1 MIPMQT
7 IRTTTE
13 KNPKKSLAPIDEGG
27 PVEYIDLAPR
37 MSSKQY
43 MDLVDMNME
52 HMRKQFGP
60 GWTKAKKFSDS
71 YSNPLLAMVES
82 RRHFI
87 TEWFRLL
94 EADLEIID
102 CVCKREGYD
111 RQHLPGVI
119 TSITITLEGG
129 KWGICLLIRGKPLQA
144 IPKDDLKAEVQ
155 RLLSNE
161 GDKKYRYPEL
171 RQHIEYYLRGRG
183 YEVLDVQET
192 VEIEV

>member
-1 MIPMQT
+1 MQT

-37 MSSKQY
+37 MSSK
-43 MDLVDMNME
+43 
-52 HMRKQFGP
+52 P